1 MRIIIMGASSGIGL
15 NTAREFLQLGHHV
28 GVAARRIAPLQA
40 LKAEYPSQVECAQI
54 DINASEA
61 DQQLLQLIE
70 TLGGMDLYLHSS
82 GEGHENKELQ
92 PAVELSIL
100 TTNGTGFVRMITT
113 AYRYW
118 VQHQQVGHL
127 AAITSVAGTRGLGI
141 APAYSATKRMQSQYL
156 QALAQL
162 SHQSHHNITITDIQ
176 PGFVRTDFIAKRN
189 YPMLISPEKAARHI
203 VKGLLKRQRRI
214 VIDWRYRVLMM
225 LWRAI
230 PRCIWERMPF
240 P

>member
-1 MRIIIMGASSGIGL
+1 MRIVIMGASSGIGMH
-15 NTAREFLQLGHHV
+15 TARAFLQLGHRV
-28 GVAARRIAPLQA
+28 GVAARRLAPLQA
-40 LKAEYPSQVECAQI
+40 LKAEFPSQVECAQI
-54 DINASEA
+54 DVNASEA

-70 TLGGMDLYLHSS
+70 SLGGMDLYLHSS

-100 TTNGTGFVRMITT
+100 TTNGTGFVRMVTS

-176 PGFVRTDFIAKRN
+176 PGFVRTDFIAERN

-203 VKGLLKRQRRI
+203 VKGLLKRKRRI